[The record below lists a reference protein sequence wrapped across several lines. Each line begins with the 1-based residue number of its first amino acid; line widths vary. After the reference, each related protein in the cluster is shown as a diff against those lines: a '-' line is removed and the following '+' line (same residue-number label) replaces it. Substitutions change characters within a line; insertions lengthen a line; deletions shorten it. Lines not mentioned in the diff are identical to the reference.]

1 MEKQTDK
8 NSNEVEILI
17 YGSGVKILYGCM
29 DLENHKAFEKR
40 SDGYLENILWNSDK
54 LYQLTK
60 EKDLSMHEL
69 DKC

>member
-1 MEKQTDK
+1 MQED
-8 NSNEVEILI
+8 EVEILV
-17 YGSGVKILYGCM
+17 YGPGIKITYGCM
-29 DLENHKAFEKR
+29 DLENYLILEEHG
-40 SDGYLENILWNSDK
+40 DGYLENILWNSDK